1 MTFCVDINPEVI
13 KHAKKAQNLGPRQM
27 PLPPY
32 CSVGISTIS
41 DRPKVDRKEDT
52 ATANSLMAATE
63 TSKIEAAEHSKMG
76 GKSEEATAKMEE
88 KSKVGEKSKMEE
100 DKAKTEATAKVEE
113 KSKMATTANSMMETN
128 SKMEE
133 EDKSKSSQ
141 QE

>member
-1 MTFCVDINPEVI
+1 DINPEVI

-41 DRPKVDRKEDT
+41 DRPKADRKEDT
-52 ATANSLMAATE
+52 TTANSLMGATE

-76 GKSEEATAKMEE
+76 GKSEEATAKVEE
-88 KSKVGEKSKMEE
+88 KSKVGEKSKMEK
-100 DKAKTEATAKVEE
+100 DKAKMEATAKVEE
-113 KSKMATTANSMMETN
+113 KSKMGEKSKMATTANSMIETN

-133 EDKSKSSQ
+133 EKSKSSQ